1 MSESFDDFLRRREEA
16 SNDYIRG
23 DADALAAMLTTQDPA
38 TFMPPSGAVVQ
49 HADAVRDAQVG
60 GAEAFGPGST
70 GHFQVLHSGSSG
82 ALGYWTGRQIA
93 TMDVKGQGEPVPM
106 VLRTTEIFRLEDG
119 EWRLIHRHADIT
131 SASALAE

>member
-1 MSESFDDFLRRREEA
+1 MAESFDGFLRRREEA

-23 DADALAAMLTTQDPA
+23 DVKALVGMLTTRDPA

-49 HADAVRDAQVG
+49 RAEPVRNAQVQ

-70 GHFQVLHSGSSG
+70 GHFEVLHSGSSG
-82 ALGYWTGRQIA
+82 ALGYWTGRQVA
-93 TMDVKGQGEPVPM
+93 TMDVKGQDEPVPI

-131 SASALAE
+131 SQPEK